1 MNLKSI
7 EYFLTTVEE
16 MNFTRAAERL
26 FISQQALS
34 SHIKRLE
41 DEYNVQLFERK
52 PSLHLTLEG
61 EQMVFYGK
69 QFLNTEANM
78 RAAFSDINNNC
89 RGTLRVGISRLRG
102 NTFFPSIWKYYHNSH
117 PNISIELVDGN
128 SDTLDDLLHTGKIDL
143 YIGIDVPPTPNR
155 TRIELAH
162 EKIQCCF
169 SESLLKAYYPDCWQ
183 TMLCDFEK
191 GVDLTRLSHLPFI
204 TLREGNRL
212 RKGIDQ
218 FFSSHF
224 LPQYIFECDQQELVY
239 ELAKSGA
246 GAGLLSPVIFYQHIM
261 NNHTTEDPFYVFPV
275 NNEIP
280 ENTMY
285 LVYRNDYPL
294 PRYTLDFIHHACI
307 VSKNYTR
314 SMNQHF
320 RTHK

>member
-16 MNFTRAAERL
+16 MNVTRAAERL

-52 PSLHLTLEG
+52 PALHLTPEG

-69 QFLNTEANM
+69 QFLEAEANM
-78 RAAFSDINNNC
+78 RAAFSDINKNC
-89 RGTLRVGISRLRG
+89 RGSLHVGISRLRG
-102 NTFFPSIWKYYHNSH
+102 NTFFPPIWKYYHDSH
-117 PNISIELVDGN
+117 PNISIELINGN
-128 SDTLDDLLHTGKIDL
+128 SDSLGELLQTGKLDL
-143 YIGIDVPPTPNR
+143 YIGIDVPASPNR

-169 SESLLKAYYPDCWQ
+169 SQRLLKETYPDHWQ
-183 TMLCDFEK
+183 TILQEFK
-191 GVDLTRLSHLPFI
+191 NGVDLTKISQLPII

-218 FFSSHF
+218 FFASQF
-224 LPQYIFECDQQELVY
+224 LPKYIFECDQQELVY

-246 GAGLLSPVIFYQHIM
+246 GAGLLSPVIFYQHIQDTQDPE
-261 NNHTTEDPFYVFPV
+261 NPFYVFPV
-275 NNEIP
+275 VNDIP
-280 ENTMY
+280 ANTIY

-294 PRYTLDFIHHACI
+294 PRYAMDFIHDASL
-307 VSKNYTR
+307 VFRNYTR

-320 RTHK
+320 RD